1 MEDYGLLAILVFL
14 IFLLTVGLIITKK
27 VEFVRALP
35 AFGIVTA
42 ILAGTPIIG
51 SEYSIADYVI
61 VKGATT
67 LAEPMFIY
75 ILSVMLAI
83 FIVEFKLD
91 ESINHLC
98 LKYLQHNLKGILWVV
113 AILTI
118 IVSSIITNFSSIIL
132 IAIIFMPILLKIG
145 FNKQGSVV
153 LLLLSSAIGSCL
165 NPGYHILYANLLSW
179 NIDKVKDFYYIMAI
193 VGVIALVFYILLNS
207 KYVKD
212 IESIDYEQKNIKVNW
227 QGLCI
232 IFIPFIAVF
241 GFKLNIETGLILA
254 LSYGF
259 LAMGSKQPFMDMLEL
274 LKVSIYKST
283 KVIILLS
290 SVGIFMHAV
299 KTPEVVD
306 LMAPLLLHLMPKSPT
321 QCLLFF
327 TILSPLVLYKGPFN
341 LQGMGAGLSAAIISS
356 TSMNPMV
363 LGMALLSL
371 NNLRKMIDPLDV
383 QNIALM
389 QYVDVDTNLVIKKI
403 LPYALSI
410 NYIMLFYALV
420 AVV

>member
-42 ILAGTPIIG
+42 ILAGTPITG

-61 VKGATT
+61 AKGATT

-98 LKYLQHNLKGILWVV
+98 LKYLQNNLKGILWVV

-153 LLLLSSAIGSCL
+153 LLLLSNAIGSCL
-165 NPGYHILYANLLSW
+165 NSGYHILYANLLSW
-179 NIDKVKDFYYIMAI
+179 NIDKVKDFYYIMAV
-193 VGVIALVFYILLNS
+193 VGVIALVFYIFLNS

-227 QGLCI
+227 QGLCT

-283 KVIILLS
+283 RVIILLS

-306 LMAPLLLHLMPKSPT
+306 LMAPLLLHLMQKSPT

-327 TILSPLVLYKGPFN
+327 TILSPLVLYK
-341 LQGMGAGLSAAIISS
+341 
-356 TSMNPMV
+356 
-363 LGMALLSL
+363 
-371 NNLRKMIDPLDV
+371 
-383 QNIALM
+383 
-389 QYVDVDTNLVIKKI
+389 
-403 LPYALSI
+403 
-410 NYIMLFYALV
+410 
-420 AVV
+420 

>member
-42 ILAGTPIIG
+42 ILAGTPITG

-61 VKGATT
+61 AKGATT

-98 LKYLQHNLKGILWVV
+98 LKYLQNNLKGILWVV

-153 LLLLSSAIGSCL
+153 LLLLSNAIGSCL
-165 NPGYHILYANLLSW
+165 NSGYHILYANLLSW
-179 NIDKVKDFYYIMAI
+179 NIDKVKDFYYIMAV
-193 VGVIALVFYILLNS
+193 VGVIALVFYIFLNS

-227 QGLCI
+227 QGLCT
-232 IFIPFIAVF
+232 IFIPFISVF

-283 KVIILLS
+283 RVIILLS

-341 LQGMGAGLSAAIISS
+341 LQGMGAGLSAVIISS

-371 NNLRKMIDPLDV
+371 NNLRKMMDPLDV

>member
-42 ILAGTPIIG
+42 ILAGTPITG

-61 VKGATT
+61 AKGATT

-98 LKYLQHNLKGILWVV
+98 LKYLQNNLKGILWVV

-153 LLLLSSAIGSCL
+153 LLLLSNAIGSCL
-165 NPGYHILYANLLSW
+165 NSGYHILYANLLSW
-179 NIDKVKDFYYIMAI
+179 NIDKVKDFYYIMAV
-193 VGVIALVFYILLNS
+193 VGVIALVFYIFLNS

-283 KVIILLS
+283 RVIILLS

-341 LQGMGAGLSAAIISS
+341 LQGMGAGLSAVIISS

-371 NNLRKMIDPLDV
+371 NNLRKMMDPLDV

-403 LPYALSI
+403 FPYALSI

>member
-42 ILAGTPIIG
+42 ILAGTPITG

-61 VKGATT
+61 VKGTTT

-193 VGVIALVFYILLNS
+193 VGVIALVFYIFLNS

-241 GFKLNIETGLILA
+241 GFKLNIETGLILV

-283 KVIILLS
+283 RVIILLS

-341 LQGMGAGLSAAIISS
+341 LQGMGAGLSAVIIPS

>member
-42 ILAGTPIIG
+42 ILAGTSITG

-98 LKYLQHNLKGILWVV
+98 LKYLQNNLKGILWVV

-179 NIDKVKDFYYIMAI
+179 NIDKVKDFYYIMAV
-193 VGVIALVFYILLNS
+193 VGVIALVFYIFLNS

-227 QGLCI
+227 QGLCT
-232 IFIPFIAVF
+232 IFIPFIAVL

-299 KTPEVVD
+299 KTPEVVE

-341 LQGMGAGLSAAIISS
+341 LQGMGAGLSAVIISS

-371 NNLRKMIDPLDV
+371 NNLRKMMDPLDV

>member
-42 ILAGTPIIG
+42 ILAGTPITG

-61 VKGATT
+61 AKGATT

-98 LKYLQHNLKGILWVV
+98 LKYLQNNLKGILWVV

-153 LLLLSSAIGSCL
+153 LLLLSNAIGSCL
-165 NPGYHILYANLLSW
+165 NSGYHILYANLLSW
-179 NIDKVKDFYYIMAI
+179 NIDKVKDFYYIMAV
-193 VGVIALVFYILLNS
+193 VGIIALVFYIFLNS

-227 QGLCI
+227 QGLST

-283 KVIILLS
+283 RVIILLS

-341 LQGMGAGLSAAIISS
+341 LQGMGAGLSAVIISS

-371 NNLRKMIDPLDV
+371 NNLRKMMDPLDV

>member
-1 MEDYGLLAILVFL
+1 M
-14 IFLLTVGLIITKK
+14 
-27 VEFVRALP
+27 
-35 AFGIVTA
+35 
-42 ILAGTPIIG
+42 
-51 SEYSIADYVI
+51 
-61 VKGATT
+61 
-67 LAEPMFIY
+67 
-75 ILSVMLAI
+75 
-83 FIVEFKLD
+83 
-91 ESINHLC
+91 
-98 LKYLQHNLKGILWVV
+98 
-113 AILTI
+113 
-118 IVSSIITNFSSIIL
+118 
-132 IAIIFMPILLKIG
+132 
-145 FNKQGSVV
+145 
-153 LLLLSSAIGSCL
+153 
-165 NPGYHILYANLLSW
+165 
-179 NIDKVKDFYYIMAI
+179 YY
-193 VGVIALVFYILLNS
+193 
-207 KYVKD
+207 
-212 IESIDYEQKNIKVNW
+212 
-227 QGLCI
+227 
-232 IFIPFIAVF
+232 FIPFIAVF

-283 KVIILLS
+283 RVIILLS

-341 LQGMGAGLSAAIISS
+341 LHGMGAGLSAVIISS

-371 NNLRKMIDPLDV
+371 NNLRKMMDPLDV

>member
-42 ILAGTPIIG
+42 ILAGTPITG

-61 VKGATT
+61 AKGATT
-67 LAEPMFIY
+67 LAEPMFVY

-98 LKYLQHNLKGILWVV
+98 LKYLQNNLKGILWVV

-165 NPGYHILYANLLSW
+165 NSGYHILYANLLSW
-179 NIDKVKDFYYIMAI
+179 NIDKVKDFYYIMAV
-193 VGVIALVFYILLNS
+193 VGIIALVFYIFLNS

-227 QGLCI
+227 QGLST

-283 KVIILLS
+283 RVIILLS

-341 LQGMGAGLSAAIISS
+341 LQGMGAGLSAVIISS

-371 NNLRKMIDPLDV
+371 NNLRKMMDPLDV

>member
-42 ILAGTPIIG
+42 ILAGTPITG

-61 VKGATT
+61 AKGATT

-98 LKYLQHNLKGILWVV
+98 LKYLQNNLKGILWVV

-153 LLLLSSAIGSCL
+153 LLLLSNAIGSCL
-165 NPGYHILYANLLSW
+165 NSGYHILYANLLSW
-179 NIDKVKDFYYIMAI
+179 NIDKVKDFYYIMAV
-193 VGVIALVFYILLNS
+193 VGVIALVFYIFLNS

-227 QGLCI
+227 QGLST

-283 KVIILLS
+283 RVIILLS

-299 KTPEVVD
+299 KTLEVVD

-341 LQGMGAGLSAAIISS
+341 LQGMGAGLSAVIISS

-371 NNLRKMIDPLDV
+371 NNLRKMMDPLDV

>member
-42 ILAGTPIIG
+42 ILAGTPITG

-61 VKGATT
+61 AKGATT

-98 LKYLQHNLKGILWVV
+98 LKYLQNNLKGILWVV

-153 LLLLSSAIGSCL
+153 LLLLSNAIGSCL
-165 NPGYHILYANLLSW
+165 NSGYHILYANLLSW
-179 NIDKVKDFYYIMAI
+179 NIDKVKDFYYIMAV
-193 VGVIALVFYILLNS
+193 VGVIALVFYIFLNS

-341 LQGMGAGLSAAIISS
+341 LQGMGAGLSAVIIPS

>member
-42 ILAGTPIIG
+42 ILAGTPITG

-61 VKGATT
+61 AKGATT

-98 LKYLQHNLKGILWVV
+98 LKYLQNNLKGILWVV

-153 LLLLSSAIGSCL
+153 LLLLSNAIGSCL
-165 NPGYHILYANLLSW
+165 NSGYHILYANLLSW
-179 NIDKVKDFYYIMAI
+179 NIDKVKDFYYIMAV
-193 VGVIALVFYILLNS
+193 VGVIALVFYIFLNS

-227 QGLCI
+227 QGLST

-283 KVIILLS
+283 RVIILLS

-341 LQGMGAGLSAAIISS
+341 LQGMGAGLSAVIISS

-371 NNLRKMIDPLDV
+371 NNLRKMMDPLDV

>member
-1 MEDYGLLAILVFL
+1 MYYF
-14 IFLLTVGLIITKK
+14 
-27 VEFVRALP
+27 
-35 AFGIVTA
+35 
-42 ILAGTPIIG
+42 
-51 SEYSIADYVI
+51 
-61 VKGATT
+61 
-67 LAEPMFIY
+67 
-75 ILSVMLAI
+75 
-83 FIVEFKLD
+83 
-91 ESINHLC
+91 H
-98 LKYLQHNLKGILWVV
+98 
-113 AILTI
+113 TI
-118 IVSSIITNFSSIIL
+118 
-132 IAIIFMPILLKIG
+132 
-145 FNKQGSVV
+145 
-153 LLLLSSAIGSCL
+153 
-165 NPGYHILYANLLSW
+165 
-179 NIDKVKDFYYIMAI
+179 
-193 VGVIALVFYILLNS
+193 
-207 KYVKD
+207 
-212 IESIDYEQKNIKVNW
+212 
-227 QGLCI
+227 
-232 IFIPFIAVF
+232 IAVF

-283 KVIILLS
+283 RVIILLS

-341 LQGMGAGLSAAIISS
+341 LQGMGAGLSAVIISS

-371 NNLRKMIDPLDV
+371 NNLRKMMDPLDV

>member
-42 ILAGTPIIG
+42 ILAGTPITG

-61 VKGATT
+61 AKGATT

-98 LKYLQHNLKGILWVV
+98 LKYLQNNLKGILWVV

-153 LLLLSSAIGSCL
+153 LLLLSNAIGSCL
-165 NPGYHILYANLLSW
+165 NSGYHILYANLLSW
-179 NIDKVKDFYYIMAI
+179 NIDKVKDFYYIMAV
-193 VGVIALVFYILLNS
+193 VGVIALVFYIFLNS

-283 KVIILLS
+283 RVIILLS

-341 LQGMGAGLSAAIISS
+341 LQGMGAGLSAVIISS

-371 NNLRKMIDPLDV
+371 NNLRKMMDPLDV

>member
-1 MEDYGLLAILVFL
+1 MCIRD
-14 IFLLTVGLIITKK
+14 
-27 VEFVRALP
+27 R
-35 AFGIVTA
+35 
-42 ILAGTPIIG
+42 
-51 SEYSIADYVI
+51 
-61 VKGATT
+61 
-67 LAEPMFIY
+67 
-75 ILSVMLAI
+75 
-83 FIVEFKLD
+83 
-91 ESINHLC
+91 
-98 LKYLQHNLKGILWVV
+98 
-113 AILTI
+113 
-118 IVSSIITNFSSIIL
+118 
-132 IAIIFMPILLKIG
+132 
-145 FNKQGSVV
+145 
-153 LLLLSSAIGSCL
+153 
-165 NPGYHILYANLLSW
+165 
-179 NIDKVKDFYYIMAI
+179 
-193 VGVIALVFYILLNS
+193 
-207 KYVKD
+207 
-212 IESIDYEQKNIKVNW
+212 
-227 QGLCI
+227 GLCT

-283 KVIILLS
+283 RVIILLS

-341 LQGMGAGLSAAIISS
+341 LQGMGAGLSAVIISS

-371 NNLRKMIDPLDV
+371 NNLRKMMDPLDV

>member
-42 ILAGTPIIG
+42 ILAGTPITG

-179 NIDKVKDFYYIMAI
+179 NIDKVKDFYYIMAV
-193 VGVIALVFYILLNS
+193 VGVIALVFYIFLNS
-207 KYVKD
+207 EYVKD

-306 LMAPLLLHLMPKSPT
+306 LMAPLL
-321 QCLLFF
+321 
-327 TILSPLVLYKGPFN
+327 SPLVLYKGPFN
-341 LQGMGAGLSAAIISS
+341 LQGMGAGLSAVIIPS

>member
-1 MEDYGLLAILVFL
+1 MAKFVYRMQNILNIKQKLETQAKMTYSLA
-14 IFLLTVGLIITKK
+14 
-27 VEFVRALP
+27 
-35 AFGIVTA
+35 
-42 ILAGTPIIG
+42 
-51 SEYSIADYVI
+51 
-61 VKGATT
+61 
-67 LAEPMFIY
+67 
-75 ILSVMLAI
+75 
-83 FIVEFKLD
+83 
-91 ESINHLC
+91 NQ
-98 LKYLQHNLKGILWVV
+98 KYLEQQKILQEYMVRR
-113 AILTI
+113 
-118 IVSSIITNFSSIIL
+118 
-132 IAIIFMPILLKIG
+132 
-145 FNKQGSVV
+145 
-153 LLLLSSAIGSCL
+153 
-165 NPGYHILYANLLSW
+165 
-179 NIDKVKDFYYIMAI
+179 
-193 VGVIALVFYILLNS
+193 VG
-207 KYVKD
+207 
-212 IESIDYEQKNIKVNW
+212 YEQHWKKLM
-227 QGLCI
+227 QGN
-232 IFIPFIAVF
+232 
-241 GFKLNIETGLILA
+241 LNLQEVE
-254 LSYGF
+254 
-259 LAMGSKQPFMDMLEL
+259 QPFMDMLEL

-283 KVIILLS
+283 RVIILLS

-341 LQGMGAGLSAAIISS
+341 LHGMGAGLSAVIISS

-371 NNLRKMIDPLDV
+371 NNLRKMMDPLDV

>member
-1 MEDYGLLAILVFL
+1 M
-14 IFLLTVGLIITKK
+14 
-27 VEFVRALP
+27 
-35 AFGIVTA
+35 
-42 ILAGTPIIG
+42 
-51 SEYSIADYVI
+51 
-61 VKGATT
+61 
-67 LAEPMFIY
+67 
-75 ILSVMLAI
+75 
-83 FIVEFKLD
+83 
-91 ESINHLC
+91 
-98 LKYLQHNLKGILWVV
+98 
-113 AILTI
+113 TI

-165 NPGYHILYANLLSW
+165 NPEYHILYANLLSW

-193 VGVIALVFYILLNS
+193 VGVIALVFYIFLNS

-227 QGLCI
+227 QGLST

-283 KVIILLS
+283 RVIILLS

-299 KTPEVVD
+299 KTPEVVN

-341 LQGMGAGLSAAIISS
+341 LQGMGAGLSAVIISS

-371 NNLRKMIDPLDV
+371 NNLRKMMDPLDV